1 MLVGR
6 TLTVGDMTTMIGVP
20 VGILAA
26 GGSVEIKDG
35 VDTILCAQRD
45 HPVKVFETVLFEHAG
60 VKIV

>member
-1 MLVGR
+1 
-6 TLTVGDMTTMIGVP
+6 MTTMIGVP